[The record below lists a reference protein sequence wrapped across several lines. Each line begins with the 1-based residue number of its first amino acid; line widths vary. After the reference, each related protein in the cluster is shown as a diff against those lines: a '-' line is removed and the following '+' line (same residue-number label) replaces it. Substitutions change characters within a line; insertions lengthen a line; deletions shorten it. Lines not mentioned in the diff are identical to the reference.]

1 VSAGGK
7 KWQAA
12 AYSGTDGLPVFFGI
26 FHHAIDAK
34 GRTSLPAKF
43 REALK
48 AADEPKLFLIQAPG
62 MKALRAMPLSLWRKV
77 EERVMQVS
85 PFDVKAQR
93 NILRF
98 ISSAQEID
106 LDDQGRVLVP
116 AQLRAYAGL
125 QKEVVWTGTG
135 RDVCLWD
142 RAAFEE
148 HEAAPMAPEEVID
161 FCRDL

>member
-1 VSAGGK
+1 M
-7 KWQAA
+7 
-12 AYSGTDGLPVFFGI
+12 
-26 FHHAIDAK
+26 DAK
-34 GRTSLPAKF
+34 GRTSLPARF
-43 REALK
+43 REELK
-48 AADEPKLFLIQAPG
+48 AANEPKVFLMQAPG
-62 MKALRAMPLSLWRKV
+62 LKALRAMPLSLWKRF
-77 EERVMQVS
+77 EEQIMLVS
-85 PFDVKAQR
+85 PLDKQGQKYV
-93 NILRF
+93 LRYF
-98 ISSAQEID
+98 SSAQEID

-148 HEAAPMAPEEVID
+148 HEAEPMAPEEVID